1 MVGNGGGGGYT
12 RSTLGQHQVI
22 ARQIKRKKG

>member
-12 RSTLGQHQVI
+12 RSTLCPHQVI